1 MCPSVNG
8 DVVQIIDCGLE
19 LQRVQQNVL
28 TDKKVRRAL
37 IVLDEEVVESIRSL
51 NKSVNPWRQVMQ
63 RTRNQLAVGHRQS

>member
-1 MCPSVNG
+1 MNG